1 MVLYIC
7 LHRYTAALFG
17 LPWHKLLIS
26 FHIYFLF
33 WLMSASLAYSY
44 LLSLLLLTL
53 RLLLNLASWLLV
65 CLCLLPMCVFCLF
78 LRLPT
83 FFTCLGCSSA
93 YSHLLS
99 LFGLPLPLLAY
110 VRPPLPF
117 SAFTSIHICL
127 FILIILHTCPLAKFD
142 HICLP
147 LLISAMFAYAHS
159 LCLFFFFL
167 LTFSLLNDF
176 FYLQISIHVGSLST
190 PACLLRLNV
199 LIFAYSCL
207 PLLTLTIFCSSLL
220 THTYIPNFSNPIS
233 ISTLT

>member
-1 MVLYIC
+1 ML
-7 LHRYTAALFG
+7 T
-17 LPWHKLLIS
+17 PT
-26 FHIYFLF
+26 YFL
-33 WLMSASLAYSY
+33 YSY
-44 LLSLLLLTL
+44 LPCSFCLVSLLGFWFAFCLL
-53 RLLLNLASWLLV
+53 
-65 CLCLLPMCVFCLF
+65 LLPMCVFCLF

-127 FILIILHTCPLAKFD
+127 FILIILHTCPLGKFN

-147 LLISAMFAYAHS
+147 LLISAMFAYSHS
-159 LCLFFFFL
+159 LCLFL

-176 FYLQISIHVGSLST
+176 CLILQFLFMLAH
-190 PACLLRLNV
+190 CLLLLV
-199 LIFAYSCL
+199 YSA
-207 PLLTLTIFCSSLL
+207 
-220 THTYIPNFSNPIS
+220 
-233 ISTLT
+233 

>member
-1 MVLYIC
+1 ML
-7 LHRYTAALFG
+7 T
-17 LPWHKLLIS
+17 PT
-26 FHIYFLF
+26 YFL
-33 WLMSASLAYSY
+33 YSY
-44 LLSLLLLTL
+44 LPCAFCLVSLLGFWFAFAFCLL
-53 RLLLNLASWLLV
+53 
-65 CLCLLPMCVFCLF
+65 LLPMCVFCLF

-159 LCLFFFFL
+159 PYLFSPQRFL
-167 LTFSLLNDF
+167 LYCKFLFMLA
-176 FYLQISIHVGSLST
+176 H
-190 PACLLRLNV
+190 CLLLLV
-199 LIFAYSCL
+199 YSA
-207 PLLTLTIFCSSLL
+207 
-220 THTYIPNFSNPIS
+220 
-233 ISTLT
+233 